1 VNITFLGTSS
11 GVPSLTRNVSSIALK
26 LSQSSEVWLF
36 DCGEGTQHQIM
47 KSNIKSSQIKKIF
60 ITHMHGDHIYGLP
73 GLLATLGL
81 SGNINNSI
89 EIYGPSELRGFIN
102 SALSSSFCK
111 LSFPLHFV
119 EVENFASDNKVLF
132 ENNKIK
138 VNCACLKHKIPAY
151 GYRVSEKDKPGVF
164 DIKKAEDSN
173 IPPGPV
179 YSELQAGKTVKLK
192 DGRSFNGQDFCGP
205 LRKGES
211 FVYCTDTVFSESAVN
226 LSKNADLLVH
236 ESTFSKEDEK
246 MAYEK
251 LHSTTI
257 MAAKTALLAEAK
269 KLIITHLS
277 PRYTQR
283 SLIKPSDL
291 LLEAKKIFPNTHL
304 AKDFLTAEIK

>member
-1 VNITFLGTSS
+1 MNITFLGTSS
-11 GVPSLTRNVSSIALK
+11 GVPTLTRNVSSLALK
-26 LSQSSEVWLF
+26 LSQSAEVFLF
-36 DCGEGTQHQIM
+36 DCGEGTQHQLM

-81 SGNINNSI
+81 SGKSKGI
-89 EIYGPSELRGFIN
+89 EIYGPSGLRDFIS

-119 EVENFASDNKVLF
+119 EVENYALENKTLF
-132 ENNKIK
+132 ENDKIK

-151 GYRVSEKDKPGVF
+151 GYRVSEKDKLGIF
-164 DIKKAEDSN
+164 DIKKAETFKIS
-173 IPPGPV
+173 PGPI
-179 YSELQAGKTVKLK
+179 YSELQKGKKVVLA
-192 DGRSFNGQDFCGP
+192 DGRSFDGKDFCGP
-205 LRKGES
+205 PRKGES
-211 FVYCTDTVFSESAVN
+211 FVYCTDTVFSESAVS

-236 ESTFSKEDEK
+236 ESTFSQEDES

-257 MAAKTALLAEAK
+257 MAARTALLSNSK

-277 PRYTQR
+277 PRYTNKN
-283 SLIKPSDL
+283 SIKPSDL
-291 LLEAKKIFPNTHL
+291 LKEAQKVFPNTHL

>member
-1 VNITFLGTSS
+1 
-11 GVPSLTRNVSSIALK
+11 
-26 LSQSSEVWLF
+26 
-36 DCGEGTQHQIM
+36 
-47 KSNIKSSQIKKIF
+47 
-60 ITHMHGDHIYGLP
+60 MHGDHIYGLP

-81 SGNINNSI
+81 SGNSNGI
-89 EIYGPSELRGFIN
+89 EIYGPSELRNFVN
-102 SALSSSFCK
+102 SALNNSYCK
-111 LSFPLHFV
+111 LSFPLRFR
-119 EVENFASDNKVLF
+119 EVEDFASLNKILF
-132 ENNKIK
+132 ENDKLK
-138 VNCACLKHKIPAY
+138 VHCACLKHRLPAY

-173 IPPGPV
+173 IPPGPI
-179 YSELQAGKTVKLK
+179 YSELQAGKTVQLK

-205 LRKGES
+205 PRKGES

-257 MAAKTALLAEAK
+257 MAAKTALLSNVK

-283 SLIKPSDL
+283 SPIKPSDL
-291 LLEAKKIFPNTHL
+291 LKEAQKIFPNTYL

>member
-1 VNITFLGTSS
+1 MNITFLGTSS
-11 GVPSLTRNVSSIALK
+11 GVPTLTRNVSSLALK

-36 DCGEGTQHQIM
+36 DCGEGTQHQII

-81 SGNINNSI
+81 SGNSNGID
-89 EIYGPSELRGFIN
+89 IYGPSKLRGIIN

-119 EVENFASDNKVLF
+119 EVENFATENKCLF
-132 ENNKIK
+132 ENDKIR
-138 VNCACLKHKIPAY
+138 VNCASLKHKIPAY
-151 GYRVSEKDKPGVF
+151 GYRVSEKDKPGIF
-164 DIKKAEDSN
+164 DIKKAESMK
-173 IPPGPV
+173 IAPGPI
-179 YSELQAGKTVKLK
+179 YSELQQGKTVILS
-192 DGRSFNGQDFCGP
+192 DGRSINGNEFCGP
-205 LRKGES
+205 PRKGAS
-211 FVYCTDTVFSESAVN
+211 FVYCTDTVFSESAVS

-236 ESTFSKEDEK
+236 ESTFSQEDES

-257 MAAKTALLAEAK
+257 MAAKTALLSNTK

-277 PRYTQR
+277 PRYTNKNA
-283 SLIKPSDL
+283 ITPSDL
-291 LLEAKKIFPNTHL
+291 LKEAQKVFPNTHL

>member
-1 VNITFLGTSS
+1 MNITFLGTSS
-11 GVPSLTRNVSSIALK
+11 GVPTLTRNVSSLALK
-26 LSQSSEVWLF
+26 LSQTAEVWLF
-36 DCGEGTQHQIM
+36 DCGEGTQHQLM

-81 SGNINNSI
+81 SGNSNGI
-89 EIYGPSELRGFIN
+89 EIYGPSELKSFVT
-102 SALSSSFCK
+102 SALESSFCK
-111 LSFPLHFV
+111 LSFPLRFR
-119 EVENFASDNKVLF
+119 EVEDFASLNKILF
-132 ENNKIK
+132 ENDKLK
-138 VNCACLKHKIPAY
+138 VHCACLKHRLPAY

-173 IPPGPV
+173 IPPGPI
-179 YSELQAGKTVKLK
+179 YSELQAGKTVQLK
-192 DGRSFNGQDFCGP
+192 DGRSFNGQDFCGSH
-205 LRKGES
+205 RKGERC
-211 FVYCTDTVFSESAVN
+211 VYCTETVFSETAVN

-236 ESTFSKEDEK
+236 ESTFSKADEK

-257 MAAKTALLAEAK
+257 MAAKTALLSNVK

-283 SLIKPSDL
+283 SPIKPSDL
-291 LLEAKKIFPNTHL
+291 LKEAQKIFPNTYL

>member
-1 VNITFLGTSS
+1 MDVTFLGTSS
-11 GVPSLTRNVSSIALK
+11 GVPSLTRNVSSLALK

-47 KSNIKSSQIKKIF
+47 KSNIRSSQIKKIF

-81 SGNINNSI
+81 SGTSKGI
-89 EIYGPSELRGFIN
+89 EIYGPSGLEGFIN

-119 EVENFASDNKVLF
+119 EVENFASENKILF
-132 ENNKIK
+132 ENDKIQ
-138 VNCACLKHKIPAY
+138 VNCASLKHKIPAY
-151 GYRVSEKDKPGVF
+151 GYRVNEKDKPGIF
-164 DIKKAEDSN
+164 DIKKAETLK
-173 IPPGPV
+173 IPPAPI
-179 YSELQAGKTVKLK
+179 YYELQQGKKVVLA
-192 DGRSFNGQDFCGP
+192 DGRSFDGKEFCGP
-205 LRKGES
+205 PRKGES
-211 FVYCTDTVFSESAVN
+211 FVYCTDTVFSESAVS

-236 ESTFSKEDEK
+236 ESTFSEEDES

-257 MAAKTALLAEAK
+257 MAAKTALLSNTK

-277 PRYTQR
+277 PRYTNKN
-283 SLIKPSDL
+283 SITPSDL
-291 LLEAKKIFPNTHL
+291 LKEAQKVFPNTHL

>member
-1 VNITFLGTSS
+1 
-11 GVPSLTRNVSSIALK
+11 
-26 LSQSSEVWLF
+26 
-36 DCGEGTQHQIM
+36 M

-81 SGNINNSI
+81 SGNSNGI
-89 EIYGPSELRGFIN
+89 EIYGPSELKSFVT
-102 SALSSSFCK
+102 SALESSFCK
-111 LSFPLHFV
+111 LSFPLRFR
-119 EVENFASDNKVLF
+119 EVEDFASLNKILF
-132 ENNKIK
+132 ENDKLK
-138 VNCACLKHKIPAY
+138 VHCACLKHRLPAY

-173 IPPGPV
+173 IPPGPI
-179 YSELQAGKTVKLK
+179 YSELQAGKTVQLK

-205 LRKGES
+205 PRKGES

-236 ESTFSKEDEK
+236 ESTFSKADEK

-257 MAAKTALLAEAK
+257 MAAKTALLSNVK

-283 SLIKPSDL
+283 SPIKPSDL
-291 LLEAKKIFPNTHL
+291 LKEAQKIFPNTYL

>member
-1 VNITFLGTSS
+1 MNITFLGTSS
-11 GVPSLTRNVSSIALK
+11 GVPTLTRNVSSLALK
-26 LSQSSEVWLF
+26 LSQTAEVWLF
-36 DCGEGTQHQIM
+36 DCGEGTQHQLM

-81 SGNINNSI
+81 SGNSNGI
-89 EIYGPSELRGFIN
+89 EIYGPSELKSFVI
-102 SALSSSFCK
+102 SALKSSYCK
-111 LSFPLHFV
+111 LSFPLRFIKV
-119 EVENFASDNKVLF
+119 EDFAFQNNILF
-132 ENNKIK
+132 ENDK
-138 VNCACLKHKIPAY
+138 VKVHCACLRHRLPAY
-151 GYRVSEKDKPGVF
+151 GYRVSEKDKPGIF
-164 DIKKAEDSN
+164 DVKKAKDFK
-173 IPPGPV
+173 IPPGPI
-179 YSELQAGKTVKLK
+179 YAELQAGRTVKLE
-192 DGRSFNGQDFCGP
+192 DGRSFDGGDFSGP
-205 LRKGES
+205 PRKGES
-211 FVYCTDTVFSESAVN
+211 FVYCTDTVFSDSAVK

-257 MAAKTALLAEAK
+257 MAAKTALLSNTK

-283 SLIKPSDL
+283 SPIKPSDL
-291 LLEAKKIFPNTHL
+291 LKEAQKIFPNTYL

>member
-1 VNITFLGTSS
+1 MNITFLGTSS
-11 GVPSLTRNVSSIALK
+11 GVPTLTRNVSSLALK

-81 SGNINNSI
+81 SGNSSGIQ
-89 EIYGPSELRGFIN
+89 IYGPKELRFFIT
-102 SALSSSFCK
+102 SALNSSSCQ
-111 LSFPLHFV
+111 LSYPLNYV
-119 EVENFASDNKVLF
+119 EVEDYASQNKILF
-132 ENNKIK
+132 ENDKVK
-138 VNCACLKHKIPAY
+138 VNCACLKHRLPAY
-151 GYRVSEKDKPGVF
+151 GYRVSEKDKPGIF
-164 DIKKAEDSN
+164 NIKKAELMK
-173 IPPGPV
+173 IPPGPI
-179 YSELQAGKTVKLK
+179 YSELQQGKTVKLEN
-192 DGRSFNGQDFCGP
+192 GRSLNGKEFCGP
-205 LRKGES
+205 PRKGES
-211 FVYCTDTVFSESAVN
+211 FVYCTDTVFSESAVS

-257 MAAKTALLAEAK
+257 MAAQTALLSNAK

-277 PRYTQR
+277 PRYTNR
-283 SLIKPSDL
+283 SSITPSDL
-291 LLEAKKIFPNTHL
+291 LKEAQKIFPNTYL
-304 AKDFLTAEIK
+304 AKDFLTSEIK